1 MSYYFYRY
9 IDTHGKTE
17 SKLGHFQSIEFL
29 FSELEKSKEIL
40 VNYYKIPNFLNSII
54 NSSAKKPRITD
65 QIELCDHLSTYLSSG
80 IDIQSSIADLK
91 KSVSNPTFSAYL
103 TVLMKHLNSGY
114 LLSQALEAIPGTDD
128 VLVNMAKIGE
138 ESGTLEKTIKDA
150 AGYLRFNLEIKKNIK
165 RALIYPSFIVSILGS
180 GILFWLI
187 YVVPQIVDL
196 FHSLN
201 VDIPLGLK
209 IVIFLSEFSSK
220 YILWFLLFPVLI
232 LFVILLYKKNSS
244 TKSKI
249 DKWLWNT
256 PVVKLILQ
264 PSQKA
269 FCFQYIGLLYNS
281 GITIT
286 NALKKVSETST
297 SYFFKEKLEEIGRT
311 IYQGQSLAYSM
322 THAGIFEP
330 IVERMIHIGE
340 QTGSLG
346 NYLPKIALIYQDN
359 LSEFISNISK
369 TIEPVLMMIVA
380 VIFAFFAVT
389 LIAPLYD
396 LLSSI
401 GAV

>member
-281 GITIT
+281 GIT
-286 NALKKVSETST
+286 
-297 SYFFKEKLEEIGRT
+297 
-311 IYQGQSLAYSM
+311 
-322 THAGIFEP
+322 
-330 IVERMIHIGE
+330 
-340 QTGSLG
+340 
-346 NYLPKIALIYQDN
+346 
-359 LSEFISNISK
+359 
-369 TIEPVLMMIVA
+369 
-380 VIFAFFAVT
+380 
-389 LIAPLYD
+389 
-396 LLSSI
+396 
-401 GAV
+401 